1 MGVTAVFQSE
11 CPMTFL
17 GGLLRAGW
25 GWLVMLMV
33 TRRSVRRRGQ
43 PSTRA
48 TVVSQAPAQPF
59 ATLRQEE

>member
-1 MGVTAVFQSE
+1 
-11 CPMTFL
+11 MTFL